1 MECLGTP
8 SIRQRLHHRPE
19 VLALEILLRAL
30 WAAAGGSPPHAGCGT
45 VGRGADGAGWLGERC
60 VVPPHVVAREGARA
74 MASSARQLRANA
86 GPVPW
91 SGVRGW
97 IRLALL
103 LAVTGCGRPAP
114 YQVVPVSGKVT
125 YADGSAVSATEV
137 RVAFVP
143 QDVAPAGGAHPPM
156 ASGVVRADGTFRELT
171 TYSFGDGAIVGQHR
185 VTVVALDP
193 LERPLDAVA
202 AHYRSEE
209 TTPLTA
215 NVARG
220 SRTFEFVV
228 EREP

>member
-1 MECLGTP
+1 
-8 SIRQRLHHRPE
+8 
-19 VLALEILLRAL
+19 
-30 WAAAGGSPPHAGCGT
+30 
-45 VGRGADGAGWLGERC
+45 
-60 VVPPHVVAREGARA
+60 
-74 MASSARQLRANA
+74 
-86 GPVPW
+86 
-91 SGVRGW
+91 
-97 IRLALL
+97 
-103 LAVTGCGRPAP
+103 
-114 YQVVPVSGKVT
+114 VSGKVT

-143 QDVAPAGGAHPPM
+143 QDAAPAGGAHPPM

-171 TYSFGDGAIVGQHR
+171 TYAFGDGAIVGQHR

-202 AHYRSEE
+202 TRYRSAE

-228 EREP
+228 ERGP